1 MNIFCLRRIFRMN
14 VLLWDVIKEWNNQG
28 EIELSEVFYAKELLG
43 EDIFSLLLDQLEG
56 KLKITSEQWL

>member
-1 MNIFCLRRIFRMN
+1 MN